1 MPLNHLLLL
10 SLLSLALCACG
21 RTEAPQ
27 KPPPNL
33 PLVTTAEVQSQPL
46 EITEE
51 AVGSLEGLIDP
62 TLGAEIAARVVKVHV
77 GVGDRVKK
85 GQLIATLD
93 VSDFNMQLKEA
104 ETEVSRIKAQLEN
117 QQKIVARNQT
127 LVDRKFISQNAVDTA
142 QSERDVLT
150 QQLNGAYARISTIK
164 QNSSKTRIYTPTDGI
179 IEKKIVDSGE
189 FLKAGDPIVQIVGNQ
204 KLRAHIPFPES
215 IAAKIQPGQVLKL
228 RTPTSDKTV
237 TTTVKEIKPV
247 VMADNRAVDV
257 IADIN
262 NQPGWK
268 AGASV
273 NASIIL
279 SQQDNTLVVPEQS
292 IVLRPAGEVAYV
304 IENDTAYQHIVQTGN
319 RSNGAVEILS
329 GLQAGQIVAVDGAAY
344 LTDKARIKIAP
355 SAQ

>member
-10 SLLSLALCACG
+10 SLFSLALCACS

-33 PLVTTAEVQSQPL
+33 PLVTTSEVKSQLL

-51 AVGSLEGLIDP
+51 AVGNLEGLIDP
-62 TLGAEIAARVVKVHV
+62 TLSAEISARVVKVHV
-77 GVGDRVKK
+77 GVGDQVKK

-93 VSDFNMQLKEA
+93 VNDFNMQLKEA

-127 LVDRKFISQNAVDTA
+127 LVDRKFIAQNAVDTA
-142 QSERDVLT
+142 QSEQDVLT
-150 QQLNGAYARISTIK
+150 QQLNGAYARINTIK
-164 QNSSKTRIYTPTDGI
+164 QNSSKSRVYAPTNGI

-189 FLKAGDPIVQIVGNQ
+189 YLKAGDPIVQIIGNQ
-204 KLRAHIPFPES
+204 RLRAHIPFPES
-215 IAAKIQPGQVLKL
+215 IAAKIQPGQLLKL
-228 RTPTSDKTV
+228 STPTSTETV
-237 TTTVKEIKPV
+237 TTTVKEVKPV

-257 IADIN
+257 IADIS
-262 NQPGWK
+262 NQPSWK

-273 NASIIL
+273 NAKLIL

-292 IVLRPAGEVAYV
+292 IVLRPAGEVVYV
-304 IENDTAYQHIVQTGN
+304 IENDTAHQHIVQTGN

-344 LTDKARIKIAP
+344 LSDKARIKLAP